1 MTAFCTGVV
10 IPKAHT
16 IIGEAKKRVDGRVGA
31 GAHMHGGKGVP
42 RGFRM
47 GATGGS
53 VGVPWGFRGVPRGS
67 ATRECGFVFL
77 VPSGWMFHYDT

>member
-1 MTAFCTGVV
+1 
-10 IPKAHT
+10 
-16 IIGEAKKRVDGRVGA
+16 
-31 GAHMHGGKGVP
+31 MHGGKGVP

-67 ATRECGFVFL
+67 ACRQCGFVFL